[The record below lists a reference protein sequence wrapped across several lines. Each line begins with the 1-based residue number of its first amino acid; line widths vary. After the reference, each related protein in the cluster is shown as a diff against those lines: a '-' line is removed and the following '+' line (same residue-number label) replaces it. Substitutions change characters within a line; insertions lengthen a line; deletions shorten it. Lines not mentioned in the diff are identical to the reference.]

1 MSNPYTGPLPRPRP
15 CARWGWG
22 GFADSDAGLMLGPG
36 WIAAASLAAWTPVIA
51 GPAGFT
57 AAVDFAGI
65 PVAVLLGFFIQA
77 RGELAAEFTRG
88 RSAQARELRRWEVI
102 LVLQGGAAIAALLVL
117 VAYAAAAKGSDGG
130 ASGAVARWLAPLVA
144 MLVVLAVGIATRL
157 PHLVNRLRETPPA
170 GGGAPTNKWRRALAV
185 TVDAIAMGALSA
197 VLLLLV
203 LVLGWVGND
212 AALAI
217 WGLAAVAVAMA
228 GYQYAAAVLGRSA
241 GMALAGLCL
250 VDTPCPHVLGRRLRC
265 DLRAFAYVA
274 GTVVIVVGLWV
285 AFSGLFAAP
294 HDPAGVA
301 ALVVSA
307 ALIGLLR
314 HGRGQ
319 RIHDVA
325 AGTVVVHRC
334 DAAQTGSA
342 E

>member
-1 MSNPYTGPLPRPRP
+1 MSDPYTGPLPRPRP

-88 RSAQARELRRWEVI
+88 RSAQAREPKPWQVI

-144 MLVVLAVGIATRL
+144 MLVVFAVGIATRL

-170 GGGAPTNKWRRALAV
+170 GGGTPTNKWRRALAV
-185 TVDAIAMGALSA
+185 TVDAIAMGALSF
-197 VLLLLV
+197 VLLLV
-203 LVLGWVGND
+203 PVQGWISD
-212 AALAI
+212 AAALAI
-217 WGLAAVAVAMA
+217 WGLAAAAVAVA
-228 GYQYAAAVLGRSA
+228 GYQYVAAALGRSV
-241 GMALAGLCL
+241 GMALAGLRL
-250 VDTPCPHVLGRRLRC
+250 ADTPCPHALGRKVRC
-265 DLRAFAYVA
+265 GLRALVYLA
-274 GTVVIVVGLWV
+274 GTVAIAAGLWV
-285 AFSGLFAAP
+285 AFSGEFAVP
-294 HDPAGVA
+294 GDPARVV
-301 ALVVSA
+301 ALVLTGV
-307 ALIGLLR
+307 LIGLVLQ

-319 RIHDVA
+319 RIHDVV
-325 AGTVVVHRC
+325 AGTVVMRRC
-334 DAAQTGSA
+334 DAAQTGCA